1 MSSPQWVYLI
11 LTVVMGIPTVVY
23 GGMMAVAGLVL
34 ALISMGE
41 GIPGHWGG
49 TVFLMSWAGAGVLGL
64 LSWLWISWRYL
75 RQGATGL
82 RRVGTIAWSGLA
94 AGMAAAI
101 LLAWMIFDV
110 IRDGDVID
118 IATLLFTGPGLLPPA
133 IWLCWQRLRA
143 VAE

>member
-23 GGMMAVAGLVL
+23 GGLMAVAGLVL

-94 AGMAAAI
+94 AGIAARGTWAGSFTT
-101 LLAWMIFDV
+101 LTALMLAAV
-110 IRDGDVID
+110 
-118 IATLLFTGPGLLPPA
+118 LLPCIDA
-133 IWLCWQRLRA
+133 GRRLRREHA
-143 VAE
+143 DAG